1 MKYILNP
8 TTQELDKISDIEAT
22 ADKKEADKL
31 ARESGWKS
39 DAELTNY
46 LANQPSAAESKG
58 AWKKFV
64 EQRKREDKIDEEIIN
79 FGKDFQPH
87 KKKINSKREPSEWVM
102 HIAALH
108 GGDESPKYKKHL
120 IEDVQIQPNGE
131 MRGMLTEKIY
141 NAKEAI
147 KMNEKYDRNFTNPSL
162 SEDKQTYLT
171 ANEKV
176 LANFNPTEALTYTD
190 GGKDKE
196 NVQYM
201 RYVKAKANRIKKSAK
216 NKDKKSVNYLS
227 DNYSFAENF
236 KKQHK
241 NINNKILTATNEVPV
256 KEIDLGSDSELLEIM
271 EWLKSHPTKSYQDW
285 LDNNTW
291 LKDNFGKLKKKPKNK
306 NQDYKIKLPRDPI
319 ERNFTAMV
327 LQSALEKEN
336 ETNGGIGH
344 FFPRVNLAVGGNGS
358 TSSYDKK
365 HTYQKQ
371 IEDLYGIQLTGQET
385 IAELLEMMRK
395 LNAEN

>member
-1 MKYILNP
+1 MKYLYNP
-8 TTQELDKISDIEAT
+8 VTDGLDKIADIEAA

-39 DAELTNY
+39 DDELTDY
-46 LANQPSAAESKG
+46 IAKQPSAAESKG

-64 EQRKREDKIDEEIIN
+64 EQRKKEDKIDQEIIN

-87 KKKINSKREPSEWVM
+87 KKKINSKYNPDEWLKHNM
-102 HIAALH
+102 AMYE
-108 GGDESPKYKKHL
+108 GDGSKEFEKDL
-120 IEDVQIQPNGE
+120 IEDVQLQSNGE
-131 MRGMLTEKIY
+131 MRGMITEKIY

-147 KMNEKYDRNFTNPSL
+147 TMNEKYDRNFTNPNL
-162 SEDKQTYLT
+162 TGDKQTYLT

-176 LANFNPTEALTYTD
+176 LANFNPKEALQYTN

-201 RYVKAKANRIKKSAK
+201 RYVKAKAKRINDAAATQTKLVDSKILK
-216 NKDKKSVNYLS
+216 N
-227 DNYSFAENF
+227 
-236 KKQHK
+236 
-241 NINNKILTATNEVPV
+241 NINNKKLGKVALLTDEQKKDPKIIEVPFGPSFE
-256 KEIDLGSDSELLEIM
+256 EIIKQIEED
-271 EWLKSHPTKSYQDW
+271 
-285 LDNNTW
+285 
-291 LKDNFGKLKKKPKNK
+291 KKKENTEET
-306 NQDYKIKLPRDPI
+306 YKIKLPRDPI

-327 LQSALEKEN
+327 LQRDLEKEN
-336 ETNGGIGH
+336 ETSGGIAN
-344 FFPRVNLAVGGNGS
+344 FLPRVNYAGGANGS

-385 IAELLEMMRK
+385 IAELLEMVRR
-395 LNAEN
+395 LNEKN